1 MAIVMTRN
9 WWALLLRGALAV
21 LFGLIALVIPGAAL
35 GALIL
40 LFAVYALLDGIGAII
55 AAVKSAE
62 RHERWIPMLI
72 EGIAGV
78 LAGVLTFIW
87 PGATALVLLYLIG
100 FWAIVTGVLKIV
112 AAVHLRRLVPGEWV
126 LILNGIFTVLF
137 GILVVALPTLGLL
150 TLIWWIG
157 FYAILRGVLYIALAF
172 RLRRRSS

>member
-112 AAVHLRRLVPGEWV
+112 AAVHLRRVVPGEWV

>member
-9 WWALLLRGALAV
+9 WWALLLRGVLAG
-21 LFGLIALVIPGAAL
+21 LFGLIALAIPGAAL

-40 LFAVYALLDGIGAII
+40 LFAVYALLDGVGAIV
-55 AAVKSAE
+55 AAVRSAE
-62 RHERWIPMLI
+62 RHERWVPMLI

-78 LAGVLTFIW
+78 LAGVLTFLW

-112 AAVHLRRLVPGEWV
+112 AAVHLRRVVPGEWV
-126 LILNGIFTVLF
+126 LILNGIFTVLL
-137 GILVVALPTLGLL
+137 GILVVTVPTLGLL

-172 RLRRRSS
+172 RLRRAA

>member
-55 AAVKSAE
+55 AAVRSAE

-112 AAVHLRRLVPGEWV
+112 AAVHLRRVVPGEWV